1 MAWWEW
7 VPGAS
12 TVGHAIRGPRGT
24 RVSDYAACAPD
35 LMDRIE
41 RPAIARAASEQCID
55 RLMYQYLSEWL
66 GVPLSSGILKST
78 SGVAIAKLSRV
89 IAGLVLKRSSAR
101 ATSIVSG
108 VGAFLAADA
117 IIDAGIVFQKSL
129 DIIDTAKQA
138 KSVYCVYPAPGAAS
152 PSAVR
157 QPAGPAASAVAQ
169 APAAQR
175 NASRQKN

>member
-24 RVSDYAACAPD
+24 KVSDYAACAPS
-35 LMDRIE
+35 LVDRVE
-41 RPAIARAASEQCID
+41 RPAVARAQSEQHID
-55 RLMYQYLSEWL
+55 HLMYQYLSEWL
-66 GVPLSSGILKST
+66 GAPLSSGILKST
-78 SGVAIAKLSRV
+78 SGIAIARLSQV
-89 IAGLVLKRSSAR
+89 IAGLVMKRASTR

-129 DIIDTAKQA
+129 DIIDAAKQA
-138 KSVYCVYPAPGAAS
+138 KSVYCVYPVLNATP
-152 PSAVR
+152 R
-157 QPAGPAASAVAQ
+157 VADGGLMKQ
-169 APAAQR
+169 APAPPVER
-175 NASRQKN
+175 NTDSNK